1 MKLCAMSGNMG
12 KIKGGRIPIS
22 RADPFEIPA
31 DECAKDA
38 GITSLFDTA
47 FISNWAKI
55 IR

>member
-1 MKLCAMSGNMG
+1 MKLSTMSGNTG
-12 KIKGGRIPIS
+12 DIKGGRIPIS

-31 DECAKDA
+31 DECAKYA

-47 FISNWAKI
+47 FIGNWAKS